1 MCNSPRRRCA
11 LIALWLTLVTPPG
24 IAIDIQGH
32 RGARGLAPE
41 NTLPAFRR
49 ALTEGVSTLELDV
62 GMTRGGVVVIHHDAS
77 LNPMLT
83 RGRDGRWIDAPI
95 LLSGLSLARLRRFD
109 VGRVRPDTEYAAR
122 FARQAASDGATVP
135 TLSSLFSMVR
145 SRGDHDVRFN
155 IETKISPLAP
165 SRTAA
170 PEIMLDAILRTIA
183 QHGMHDRVML
193 QSFDWRTLALAQKRS
208 PSIPTVYLTSRQSGF
223 DNVAPHWNAGLA
235 LADHGSVPRMVKA
248 AGGWA
253 WSPFHGDLTAAD
265 LAQARTLGLKVIP
278 WTVNSEE
285 AIGRVLDLDVD
296 GLVTDYPDL
305 ARAIVQTRG
314 LRIGPLN
321 WDARASR

>member
-11 LIALWLTLVTPPG
+11 LIAVWLTLVTPPG

-122 FARQAASDGATVP
+122 FALSQSCRQKHFDSYYNHLSQEHPVALNFGAQQ
-135 TLSSLFSMVR
+135 
-145 SRGDHDVRFN
+145 N
-155 IETKISPLAP
+155 
-165 SRTAA
+165 
-170 PEIMLDAILRTIA
+170 
-183 QHGMHDRVML
+183 
-193 QSFDWRTLALAQKRS
+193 
-208 PSIPTVYLTSRQSGF
+208 
-223 DNVAPHWNAGLA
+223 
-235 LADHGSVPRMVKA
+235 
-248 AGGWA
+248 
-253 WSPFHGDLTAAD
+253 
-265 LAQARTLGLKVIP
+265 
-278 WTVNSEE
+278 
-285 AIGRVLDLDVD
+285 
-296 GLVTDYPDL
+296 
-305 ARAIVQTRG
+305 
-314 LRIGPLN
+314 
-321 WDARASR
+321 